1 MSTISDVARRAGV
14 STMTVSRAINQSG
27 SVSPATRARVER
39 AIVEL
44 EYVPNALARQLRSNR
59 TKTLALVVSDISN
72 PFFTTIARGVEDA
85 ARERAFGVMYC
96 NTDESEQE
104 EIAYLEVLI
113 ERRIDGVLLVPSS
126 TSTASVRLLRAH
138 DIPVVV
144 LDRRVRARRVDA
156 VRCDSVGG
164 AYVLVRHLLELGH
177 RRIGVLT
184 GRRTVSTSVDRVTG
198 CQRALA
204 EAGVELDKRLVR
216 YGEFNQ
222 AAGFRMAQQL
232 LAMSPRPTA
241 IFAANNFIAFGAIRA
256 IRDAG
261 LRVPDDMSVVAFDDL
276 PPEWVIDPFLTVLAQ
291 PAYEMGRRGTE
302 LLLKRLAGG
311 DGGAPSTTVL
321 PSELIVRRSSAPPC
335 HALAA

>member
-1 MSTISDVARRAGV
+1 
-14 STMTVSRAINQSG
+14 MTVSRAINQSG

-39 AIVEL
+39 AIAEL
-44 EYVPNALARQLRSNR
+44 GYVPNALARQLRSNR
-59 TKTLALVVSDISN
+59 TKTLALVLSDISN

-85 ARERAFGVMYC
+85 ARERDFGVMFC
-96 NTDESEQE
+96 NTDESEHE

-126 TSTASVRLLRAH
+126 TSTASLRLLREH
-138 DIPVVV
+138 GIPVVV
-144 LDRRVRARRVDA
+144 LDRRVRAHRVDA
-156 VRCDSVGG
+156 VRSDSVGG

-198 CQRALA
+198 CRRALA
-204 EAGVELDKRLVR
+204 EEGLELDRRLVR

-232 LAMSPRPTA
+232 LAMSPRPSA
-241 IFAANNFIAFGAIRA
+241 MFAANNFIAFGAIRA

-291 PAYEMGRRGTE
+291 PAYEMGRRGAE
-302 LLLKRLAGG
+302 LLLRRLAGG
-311 DGGAPSTTVL
+311 DANKPCLTVL

-335 HALAA
+335 QALAA